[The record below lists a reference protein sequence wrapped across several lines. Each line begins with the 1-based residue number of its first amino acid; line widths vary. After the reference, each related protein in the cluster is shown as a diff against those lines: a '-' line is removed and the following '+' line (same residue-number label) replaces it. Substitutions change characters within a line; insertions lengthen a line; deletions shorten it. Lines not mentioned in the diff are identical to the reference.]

1 MFTEITSFCRGAP
14 GAAIVGHRV
23 EHVLRDVGTQ
33 GGGENLKSA
42 PRRDGSGE
50 FETRASWRCSLKGK
64 RQRGL
69 GLSSPKD
76 HPNLN
81 YFSLVL
87 LSVVTRLCCSCL
99 WVCIQL
105 ILSGP
110 CYPVTLKFCGC
121 KFPIFQ
127 PSYYNLCVLS
137 LCCQVLLEILVIC
150 KDLFKAVLSEA
161 WKKFSHNLPSWIH
174 NKHLYHLLNS

>member
-1 MFTEITSFCRGAP
+1 MFTEIISFCRGAP

-23 EHVLRDVGTQ
+23 EHVLRDVGTR

-99 WVCIQL
+99 
-105 ILSGP
+105 
-110 CYPVTLKFCGC
+110 
-121 KFPIFQ
+121 
-127 PSYYNLCVLS
+127 
-137 LCCQVLLEILVIC
+137 
-150 KDLFKAVLSEA
+150 
-161 WKKFSHNLPSWIH
+161 
-174 NKHLYHLLNS
+174 